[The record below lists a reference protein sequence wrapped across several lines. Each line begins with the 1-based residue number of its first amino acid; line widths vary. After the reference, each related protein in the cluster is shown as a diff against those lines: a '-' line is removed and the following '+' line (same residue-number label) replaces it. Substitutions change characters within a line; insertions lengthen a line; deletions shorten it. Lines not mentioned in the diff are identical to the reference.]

1 MPEGHN
7 IDLAVTW
14 ADSGILTRVAAF
26 GLGAC
31 VDADFHDTGVPLPPA
46 VILDYMYGVAAY
58 KRWGTMQGRSV
69 VESYYLEHY
78 AQIPAPPRRPPSD
91 YDSNP
96 PSDESDSPNKPPQRR
111 YRSSK
116 KGEPLGEAMDRLN
129 LVMMRIHGITPEDV
143 ANRREKEEEEEE
155 LKAQEASRSKVMDW
169 MNSADDVGGS

>member
-1 MPEGHN
+1 MKT
-7 IDLAVTW
+7 L
-14 ADSGILTRVAAF
+14 ADSGILISVTAF
-26 GLGAC
+26 GLGAS
-31 VDADFHDTGVPLPPA
+31 VDAFFPRTNVSLPPA

-78 AQIPAPPRRPPSD
+78 AQIPVPPRRPSSD

-96 PSDESDSPNKPPQRR
+96 PSDESDNPNKPPQRR
-111 YRSSK
+111 YHHSSRK
-116 KGEPLGEAMDRLN
+116 EEPMVEAMDRLN
-129 LVMMRIHGITPEDV
+129 LVLMLIHGITPEE
-143 ANRREKEEEEEE
+143 AAKRREEEEEEEE